1 MEGLKWSHF
10 YRRSIQDCSFQSHH
24 LLTFKYSSYLTHMVH
39 IKSVLTAFLLKGV
52 STVKAQNKFHS
63 ICGLNSN
70 GPNNPV
76 SVIASG
82 CPTLKKDFKQK
93 FSDCHDDSG
102 KCSAQFQKLLPELLD
117 KVFYFHSDANTN
129 RRVFTHVKGMLTVYE
144 TPTHYVEDRE
154 YIQLVSHFLEK
165 NLEKQYQDAI
175 QKPPNLD
182 LTNGIHGFNKI
193 KHRSLLTA
201 YAALIVDCCTLPR
214 P

>member
-52 STVKAQNKFHS
+52 STVKAQNIFHS

-82 CPTLKKDFKQK
+82 CPSLEEDFKQK

-117 KVFYFHSDANTN
+117 KVFISVQMRTPIDEFLHMWKACWLCMKHQHIMSKTENIFNWCLIFWKKISRNSTRTLYKNHQTWIWLTESMALTKSSIALYSL
-129 RRVFTHVKGMLTVYE
+129 HML
-144 TPTHYVEDRE
+144 H
-154 YIQLVSHFLEK
+154 L
-165 NLEKQYQDAI
+165 
-175 QKPPNLD
+175 
-182 LTNGIHGFNKI
+182 
-193 KHRSLLTA
+193 
-201 YAALIVDCCTLPR
+201 
-214 P
+214 